1 MNEKPVVSL
10 PSGLKPTRG
19 LGNSGLQVVQTKEGL
34 MFDNATVLQTVK
46 TSINQGNYF
55 QRRAKTMTQD
65 LNEASE
71 TIEQALDFFNQKL
84 NQFVK
89 TEAEFVQK
97 TKKQSGD
104 LRDAVQKLGD
114 GLARIEKTANFDRLE
129 RMVLLIERAA
139 DAMERLQAL
148 QASGKLDKILAAM
161 K

>member
-1 MNEKPVVSL
+1 MQEARDLIKAGVTVF
-10 PSGLKPTRG
+10 
-19 LGNSGLQVVQTKEGL
+19 QTKDGL
-34 MFDNATVLQTVK
+34 MVENESLHQAIS
-46 TSINQGNYF
+46 TSINNGNFF
-55 QRRAKTMTQD
+55 QKRASNMSKD
-65 LNEASE
+65 LNNATE

-129 RMVLLIERAA
+129 RMVVLIERAA
-139 DAMERLQAL
+139 DAMERLEAL
-148 QASGKLDKILAAM
+148 RSTGKLDKILSAI

>member
-1 MNEKPVVSL
+1 MSKDLN
-10 PSGLKPTRG
+10 
-19 LGNSGLQVVQTKEGL
+19 
-34 MFDNATVLQTVK
+34 NAT
-46 TSINQGNYF
+46 
-55 QRRAKTMTQD
+55 
-65 LNEASE
+65 E

-129 RMVLLIERAA
+129 RMVVLIERAA
-139 DAMERLQAL
+139 DAMERLEAL
-148 QASGKLDKILAAM
+148 RSTGKLDKILSAI